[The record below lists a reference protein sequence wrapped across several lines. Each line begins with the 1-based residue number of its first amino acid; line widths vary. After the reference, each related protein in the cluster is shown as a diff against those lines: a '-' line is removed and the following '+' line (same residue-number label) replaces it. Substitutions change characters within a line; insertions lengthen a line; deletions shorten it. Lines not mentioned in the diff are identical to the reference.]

1 MNDTVPDVPVP
12 EPTDGDPGSTPS
24 PPPPPP
30 PPPPPD
36 SQLPLRVNEEDLLP
50 AEDVA
55 IDIRNLSHRFRNH
68 LAVDR
73 VTFQVARRSLHG
85 FVGPN
90 GAGKTTVLKLVC
102 TLLQPQVGSVC
113 VHGKD
118 VQRETKAVRQQIGFM
133 PDHFSMY
140 RQMTVTE
147 YLDFFAAA
155 YGLSLADRRRVI
167 GDVLALTD
175 MDGRRDSLISGLSR
189 GMQQRVGLARVLV
202 NDPDLLL
209 LDEPASGLDPR
220 ARIELMEILRALRQM
235 GKTIFISSHILSELA
250 ELCDGVT
257 IIDRG
262 QIRYSGAMRDLLEQ
276 DSDSTAFR
284 LRVAGEPQGVEEALL
299 GLDEVSAVHRLED
312 SHEFRIECVPGAE
325 TENRLLAAVLRLEIS
340 IEGFQKDLRHLN
352 EAFMD
357 LTEQGVR

>member
-1 MNDTVPDVPVP
+1 MNDSIPDEPVS
-12 EPTDGDPGSTPS
+12 EPVAADSPS
-24 PPPPPP
+24 PTGPLTPAD
-30 PPPPPD
+30 PD
-36 SQLPLRVNEEDLLP
+36 LPLRVTEEDLLP
-50 AEDVA
+50 PEDVA

-73 VTFQVARRSLHG
+73 VTFQVTPRSLHG

-90 GAGKTTVLKLVC
+90 GAGKTTVLKLIC
-102 TLLQPQVGSVC
+102 TLLQPQIGAVR

-118 VQRETKAVRQQIGFM
+118 VGRETKAVRRQIGFM

-250 ELCDGVT
+250 ELCDSVT

-262 QIRYSGAMRDLLEQ
+262 QIRYSGAMRELLEH
-276 DSDSTAFR
+276 DSDTAAFR
-284 LRVAGEPQGVEEALL
+284 LTVPGEQPGLEERLL
-299 GLDEVSAVHRLED
+299 GLDEVSAVHRIED
-312 SHEFRIECVPGAE
+312 SDEYRIECAVGSE
-325 TENRLLAAVLRLEIS
+325 TENRLLAAVLRLEIP

-352 EAFMD
+352 DAFMD

>member
-1 MNDTVPDVPVP
+1 MNDSIPD
-12 EPTDGDPGSTPS
+12 EPAYEPAAADSPS
-24 PPPPPP
+24 PTGPLTPAD
-30 PPPPPD
+30 PD
-36 SQLPLRVNEEDLLP
+36 LPLRVTEEDLLP
-50 AEDVA
+50 PEDVA

-73 VTFQVARRSLHG
+73 VTFQVTPRSLHG

-90 GAGKTTVLKLVC
+90 GAGKTTVLKLIC
-102 TLLQPQVGSVC
+102 TLLQPQIGAVR

-118 VQRETKAVRQQIGFM
+118 VGRETKAVRRQIGFM

-250 ELCDGVT
+250 ELCDSVT

-262 QIRYSGAMRDLLEQ
+262 QIRYSGAMRELLEH
-276 DSDSTAFR
+276 DSDTAAFR
-284 LRVAGEPQGVEEALL
+284 LTVPGEQPGLEERLL
-299 GLDEVSAVHRLED
+299 GLDEVSAVHRIED
-312 SHEFRIECVPGAE
+312 SDEYRIECAVGSE
-325 TENRLLAAVLRLEIS
+325 TENRLLAAVLRLEIP